1 MKLSF
6 DLWLFIPSFNFS
18 FYGMSEITL
27 RNDFR
32 PGDIGYIT
40 YLVGIIYAQEYGMT
54 ILNDIEMATFFA
66 YFAQHQNPD
75 KERIWI
81 AERDGQIVGAIIVY
95 QEDPNIA
102 HLRTLILHSSVRGQ
116 GLGRKLMQVAID
128 FCREVGYQKIK
139 LETFDELSAA
149 LHLYKTF
156 GFQLTGERFHSEWG
170 RPVRE
175 VQFELVL

>member
-1 MKLSF
+1 
-6 DLWLFIPSFNFS
+6 
-18 FYGMSEITL
+18 MSEITL

-40 YLVGIIYAQEYGMT
+40 YLVGTIYAQEYGMT

-66 YFAQHQNPD
+66 HFVPHQNHD

-81 AERDGQIVGAIIVY
+81 AEMDGQMVGSIIIY
-95 QEDPNIA
+95 QEKPAVA
-102 HLRTLILHSSVRGQ
+102 HLRTLILHPSVRGR
-116 GLGRKLMQVAID
+116 GLGRRLMQEAID
-128 FCREVGYQKIK
+128 FCREVGYQKIN

-149 LHLYKTF
+149 LHLYAAF
-156 GFQLTGERFHSEWG
+156 GFQKTGERFHEEWG

-175 VQFELVL
+175 IQFELVL